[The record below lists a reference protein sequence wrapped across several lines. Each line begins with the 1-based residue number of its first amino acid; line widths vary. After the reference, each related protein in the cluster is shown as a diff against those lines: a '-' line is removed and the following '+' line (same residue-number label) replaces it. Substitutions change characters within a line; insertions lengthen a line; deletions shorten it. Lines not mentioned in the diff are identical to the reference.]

1 MIVRLFI
8 NSSEMTNPIELKFW
22 VMIHL
27 GMHIHI
33 FWFKKTSKLDQPF
46 ANDTNNTTP
55 YNFVVGQP
63 LVLLNLEII
72 YIDISISSITD
83 SLVIAKSR
91 T

>member
-1 MIVRLFI
+1 
-8 NSSEMTNPIELKFW
+8 
-22 VMIHL
+22 MIHL

-55 YNFVVGQP
+55 YNFEVEQP

-72 YIDISISSITD
+72 YTSSFATTHVVVSIRHPI
-83 SLVIAKSR
+83 IY
-91 T
+91 